1 VASAELSRRVGKV
14 VAYAPLSD
22 MSDLQVILDANL
34 PTNLGA
40 GTNQDAVIVTAAA
53 PNYLWELP
61 EGPVTRVYEEVLS
74 GNLTIRLQRARIG
87 HMQGGKWDNEGV
99 AFHSF
104 RRACGS
110 LLVNAGMD
118 LKQVQQRL
126 RHAQLATT
134 LACYVEEVDS
144 GRSAADDGWAF
155 WGNRGDTEHPQTAA
169 NEGAPK
175 SPESA
180 FQSPTADSHSPGN

>member
-1 VASAELSRRVGKV
+1 MADRQNWRQTEASLARVPLSAPMAQCLSRIRPEDADDAPVFPSCTGTPLNYSNLYNRVLIP
-14 VAYAPLSD
+14 A
-22 MSDLQVILDANL
+22 
-34 PTNLGA
+34 
-40 GTNQDAVIVTAAA
+40 
-53 PNYLWELP
+53 
-61 EGPVTRVYEEVLS
+61 
-74 GNLTIRLQRARIG
+74 LQRAGIG

-104 RRACGS
+104 RKACGF

-144 GRSAADDGWAF
+144 GRTAADTMGVLL
-155 WGNRGDTEHPQTAA
+155 WGQTTE
-169 NEGAPK
+169 EGVEA
-175 SPESA
+175 
-180 FQSPTADSHSPGN
+180 